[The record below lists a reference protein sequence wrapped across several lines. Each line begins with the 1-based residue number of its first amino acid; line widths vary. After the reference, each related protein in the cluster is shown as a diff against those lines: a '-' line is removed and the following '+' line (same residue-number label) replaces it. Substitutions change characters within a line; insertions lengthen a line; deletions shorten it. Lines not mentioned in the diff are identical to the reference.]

1 MLTSLLEAVLRR
13 AGLGAL
19 GTGFRYGIVAV
30 IVALAADLRF
40 LYVDPTGI
48 PEWIVAA
55 VESFRTQLA
64 LAAFLF
70 LAILAALRVR
80 PTRID
85 PDVPYRSVLIRDGA
99 LAATVVGVMA
109 GTVLLLLV
117 VLQATVL
124 ADDVRDYAREA
135 SEPIAAY
142 LDEVGSELNDPPPT
156 TPASEIEEDLQPP
169 VLRDVGRS
177 LANLVLRA
185 ILLGAVGALV
195 GALRRDR
202 RPAVPEGSTTARGP
216 ERAAAP

>member
-40 LYVDPTGI
+40 LYLDPTGT

-124 ADDVRDYAREA
+124 ADDVSDYAREA

-142 LDEVGSELNDPPPT
+142 LDEVGSELNDPPPP
-156 TPASEIEEDLQPP
+156 TPASEIEEDLQAP

-202 RPAVPEGSTTARGP
+202 RPAVTEGSTTARGP

>member
-1 MLTSLLEAVLRR
+1 M
-13 AGLGAL
+13 GAL
-19 GTGFRYGIVAV
+19 GTGFRYGVIAV
-30 IVALAADLRF
+30 IVAVVVDLRF
-40 LYVDPTGI
+40 LFLDPSGT

-55 VESFRTQLA
+55 IESFRTQLA
-64 LAAFLF
+64 LAAFLL
-70 LAILAALRVR
+70 LAILAALRMR
-80 PTRID
+80 PTRVD
-85 PDVPYRSVLIRDGA
+85 PDVSYRAVLVRDGA
-99 LAATVVGVMA
+99 LAATIVGVMA
-109 GTVLLLLV
+109 GSVLLVLV

-124 ADDVRDYAREA
+124 ADAVRDYAREA

-142 LDEVGSELNDPPPT
+142 VDEVGRELDDPPPP
-156 TPASEIEEDLQPP
+156 TPASEVEDDLQPP

-202 RPAVPEGSTTARGP
+202 RPAAFDGSTNARGP

>member
-1 MLTSLLEAVLRR
+1 MLTSLLKAGLRR
-13 AGLGAL
+13 VVLGAL

-30 IVALAADLRF
+30 VVALAADLRF
-40 LYVDPTGI
+40 LFVDPTGT

-55 VESFRTQLA
+55 IESFRTQLA

-80 PTRID
+80 PTRVD
-85 PDVPYRSVLIRDGA
+85 PDVSYRAVLVRDGA
-99 LAATVVGVMA
+99 LAASIVGVMA
-109 GTVLLLLV
+109 GAVLLVLV
-117 VLQATVL
+117 VLQATVF
-124 ADDVRDYAREA
+124 AEAIRDYAGEA
-135 SEPIAAY
+135 SEPISVY
-142 LDEVGSELNDPPPT
+142 LDEVRSELNDPPPP
-156 TPASEIEEDLQPP
+156 TPASEVEEDLQPP

-195 GALRRDR
+195 GSLRRARSPGGTD
-202 RPAVPEGSTTARGP
+202 TTNARGP